1 MSSRRVIN
9 RQEYNFYGDSNRH
22 RDVEYYGSHK
32 RHYSSRKRHH
42 RASRGSRS
50 PYHRT
55 KRLTCRDSTDSD
67 ADSRRSPSAR
77 ARAGT
82 TSWYFRT
89 RGSSRVRRLA
99 RFFLWQTRIRDR
111 GGRILAC
118 LSLSPLFL
126 HLSLSLCF
134 SLLFSSLS
142 RVRLFL
148 APSASTTKPDP
159 LLLSREKSV

>member
-1 MSSRRVIN
+1 MCALCSLLFSCPEWPTIMSGRRVVN

-42 RASRGSRS
+42 RSSRGSRS

-99 RFFLWQTRIRDR
+99 RYFLWQERIRAR
-111 GGRILAC
+111 GGRILA
-118 LSLSPLFL
+118 S
-126 HLSLSLCF
+126 LSLSLLLLHPF
-134 SLLFSSLS
+134 SLSCLAFLSL
-142 RVRLFL
+142 
-148 APSASTTKPDP
+148 
-159 LLLSREKSV
+159 E